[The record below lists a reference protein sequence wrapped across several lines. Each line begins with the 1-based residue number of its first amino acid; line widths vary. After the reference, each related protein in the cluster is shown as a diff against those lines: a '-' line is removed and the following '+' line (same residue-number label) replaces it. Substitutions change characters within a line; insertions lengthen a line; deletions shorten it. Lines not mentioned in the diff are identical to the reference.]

1 MAHATVVLHNGSIH
15 AHWGLDAVV
24 IEGDRILAVGRSEE
38 LVPHFGEDALRIDL
52 RGRAVLPGFIDAHV
66 HLMHTGLVESGWR
79 IDLTKRTR
87 EDALESLRDAVRSRD
102 SGDWIV
108 GYGWDESGWDDRRY
122 LVRGELDRVSPE
134 SPVLAIRMDG
144 HLLTANS
151 RALKLL
157 PTSAP
162 ESLVDREEG
171 LLREAAVTE
180 TLSRIVPDRTT
191 AAEALSAAARL
202 CHRLGVTSV
211 HTMSRLRDVPAFMSR
226 RAERL
231 LRVTICPEV
240 ESFDKVEAVGFRTG
254 FGDPWVRFGGIK
266 IFADG
271 SIGARN
277 AAVSEPF
284 LGGGTGGLN
293 HEDAELV
300 SMIRDAERAGWQT
313 VIHAIG
319 DRAIAQ
325 VLDAHETVG
334 TDPALRHRIEHFEL
348 PHEKQLARA
357 AKLGLCA
364 SMQPNFIGNW
374 SGPESLYVDR
384 LGVERDRA
392 SNPLRRVVDE
402 GLPLAF
408 GSDGMPISPLYG
420 LHWAVNGPY
429 SDQRLTAVEAV
440 ECYTAGGAWFGF
452 EEGIK
457 GRIEPGM
464 LADLVVLDE
473 DPVLRP
479 ERIDERT
486 VDMTF
491 VGGERVYAATARRD
505 SHRDAVG
512 GRFLGG
518 G

>member
-1 MAHATVVLHNGSIH
+1 MTRATVVLHSGTIH
-15 AHWGLDAVV
+15 AHKGLDAVA
-24 IEGDRILAVGRSEE
+24 ISGDRILTVGRSEE
-38 LVPHFGEDALRIDL
+38 LLSHVGEDAVRIDL
-52 RGRAVLPGFIDAHV
+52 RGRAVLPGFVDAHV
-66 HLMHTGLVESGWR
+66 HLMHTGLVECGWR
-79 IDLTKRTR
+79 IHLTKRTR
-87 EDALESLRDAVRSRD
+87 EDALECLRDAARSR
-102 SGDWIV
+102 GPGEWIV
-108 GYGWDESGWDDRRY
+108 GYGWDESGWEDRRY

-134 SPVLAIRMDG
+134 NPILAIRMDG

-151 RALKLL
+151 RALRLL

-162 ESLVDREEG
+162 EGLVDHESG
-171 LLREAAVTE
+171 LLREAAVNE
-180 TLSRIVPDRTT
+180 MLSQIVPDRTT

-211 HTMSRLRDVPAFMSR
+211 HTMSRLQDVPAFMNR

-231 LRVTICPEV
+231 LRVTICPEA

-254 FGDPWVRFGGIK
+254 FGDPWLRFGGIK

-271 SIGARN
+271 SIGAQN

-284 LGGGTGGLN
+284 IGGGTGELN

-300 SMIRDAERAGWQT
+300 SMIRDAERTGWQT
-313 VIHAIG
+313 VVHAIG
-319 DRAIAQ
+319 DRAIDQ
-325 VLDAHETVG
+325 VLDAHRSVG
-334 TDPALRHRIEHFEL
+334 TDPTLRHRIEHFEL
-348 PHEKQLARA
+348 PQEKQLARA
-357 AKLGLCA
+357 AKLGLCV

-384 LGVERDRA
+384 LGADRDRA

-408 GSDGMPISPLYG
+408 GSDGMPVSPLYG

-429 SDQRLTAVEAV
+429 PDQRLTAEEAV
-440 ECYTAGGAWFGF
+440 ERYTAGGAWFGF

-464 LADLVVLDE
+464 LADVVVLDE
-473 DPVLRP
+473 DPLLRP
-479 ERIDERT
+479 ERIEERT

-491 VGGERVYAATARRD
+491 VGGERVYE
-505 SHRDAVG
+505 HEGAV
-512 GRFLGG
+512 
-518 G
+518 